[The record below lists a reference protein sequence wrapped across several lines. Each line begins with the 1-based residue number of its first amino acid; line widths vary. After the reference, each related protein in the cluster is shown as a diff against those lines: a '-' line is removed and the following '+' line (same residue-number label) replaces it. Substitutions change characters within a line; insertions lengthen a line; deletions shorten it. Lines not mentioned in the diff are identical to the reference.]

1 MDLQLAGRTYL
12 ITGGTR
18 GLGRATAEVLV
29 ASGADV
35 VVSGRT
41 AESAA
46 AAADQLT
53 NGGPGRAVGVGV
65 DNADPAAPQQL
76 LAAAQ
81 GLAPLRGALISVGGP
96 TAGALTDITDE
107 QWRDSFDRV
116 FLGALRIARAVVSVL
131 HNQPPVDGERGA
143 IAFVLSS
150 TVVQPAPTLA
160 ISNGLRPGLA
170 MIAKEMADE
179 LGPQGIRVN
188 SLLPGSIETDRVREV
203 AAAAADP
210 AAARRAAEQ
219 SVPLRRYGR
228 PAEFG
233 AAAAFLL
240 SPVAGY
246 LTGVALPVDGGV
258 SR

>member
-1 MDLQLAGRTYL
+1 MNLELSGRTYL

-18 GLGRATAEVLV
+18 GLGRATAAVLV

-41 AESAA
+41 ADVAA
-46 AAADQLT
+46 TAADQLT
-53 NGGPGRAVGVGV
+53 ALGPGRAAGVAV

-76 LAAAQ
+76 LAATN
-81 GLAPLRGALISVGGP
+81 GMAPLRGALISVGGP
-96 TAGALTDITDE
+96 PTGRLSDITDE
-107 QWRDSFDRV
+107 QWRESFDRV
-116 FLGALRIARAVVSVL
+116 FLGAVRIARAVAGVL
-131 HNQPPVDGERGA
+131 ERQPPEDGERGA

-150 TVVQPAPTLA
+150 TVLRPAPTLA

-170 MIAKEMADE
+170 MIATSMADE
-179 LGPQGIRVN
+179 LGPKGIRVN
-188 SLLPGSIETDRVREV
+188 ALLPGSIETDRVREV
-203 AAAAADP
+203 AAASDDP

-240 SPVAGY
+240 SPAAGY
-246 LTGVALPVDGGV
+246 ITGVALPVDGGV
-258 SR
+258 GR